1 MLFFNM
7 WHRQLGRK
15 NHIVIERVRENQA
28 LEKEASGFP
37 QYCLS
42 PSVIVN
48 RVRNR
53 VRLMMNKPG
62 KELAP

>member
-1 MLFFNM
+1 M
-7 WHRQLGRK
+7 K

-28 LEKEASGFP
+28 LEMEASGFP
-37 QYCLS
+37 QYCVS

-53 VRLMMNKPG
+53 VRPMMNKPG